1 MRYFS
6 SVHAVY
12 LSHCSDS
19 LVFADKENRMSENNQ
34 IMVEKV
40 KALLIHKKELEEQ
53 MADPSVSSD
62 PSQMGKLGREY
73 NNINRNL
80 PTYRKFLDVNKA
92 LEDAAQLLQTE
103 TDQEMLDM
111 AHEEIREN
119 EVLLPELEQ
128 QVKYLLVPRD
138 PKDQKNAVVEIRAG
152 TGGTEAGIFAADLYR
167 MYTHYIENKGWKIE
181 ILGSSFGDVGAI
193 KEIIFMVN
201 GDNAYGTL
209 KFESGVHR
217 VQRVPQTE
225 AQGRVHT
232 SAASVAI
239 FPEADEFEVDINPND
254 LRIDLYCSS
263 GPGGQSVNTTY
274 SAVRIVHIP
283 TGVTVTCQDEKS
295 QQKNKSKA
303 MKVLQTRLYEQ
314 KLAEVEAEESAA
326 RKSMVSTGDRSAKIR
341 TYNFPQNR
349 VTDHRINLTLYN
361 LEGVINGDLDQ
372 LVDALS
378 IADLDE
384 QMKHSGV

>member
-1 MRYFS
+1 MPEIN
-6 SVHAVY
+6 
-12 LSHCSDS
+12 L
-19 LVFADKENRMSENNQ
+19 MM
-34 IMVEKV
+34 IEKV
-40 KALLIHKKELEEQ
+40 KAILDHKKELEEQ
-53 MADPSVSSD
+53 LADPTVSSD
-62 PSQMGKLGREY
+62 PAQMEKLGREY

-80 PTYRKFLDVNKA
+80 LVYKKFLDVTQA
-92 LEDAAQLLQTE
+92 LQDAIQMIRTE
-103 TDQEMLDM
+103 TDQDLLEM
-111 AHEEIREN
+111 AQEEIRVN
-119 EVLLPELEQ
+119 EAQLPELEQ
-128 QVKYLLVPRD
+128 QIKYLLVPRD
-138 PKDQKNAVVEIRAG
+138 PKDQKNAVIEIRAG

-167 MYTHYIENKGWKIE
+167 MYTHYVENKGWKIDV
-181 ILGSSFGDVGAI
+181 LSSSFGDLGAV

-239 FPEADEFEVDINPND
+239 FPEADEFEIAIDPND

-283 TGVTVTCQDEKS
+283 TGITVTCQDEKS
-295 QQKNKSKA
+295 QHKNKAKA
-303 MKVLQTRLYEQ
+303 LKVLQTRLYEQ
-314 KLAEVEAEESAA
+314 KLAEIEAEESAA

-361 LEGVINGDLDQ
+361 LDGVINGDLDP
-372 LVDALS
+372 LIDALS

-384 QMKHSGV
+384 QMKSAGI

>member
-1 MRYFS
+1 MPEIN
-6 SVHAVY
+6 
-12 LSHCSDS
+12 L
-19 LVFADKENRMSENNQ
+19 MM
-34 IMVEKV
+34 IEKV
-40 KALLIHKKELEEQ
+40 KAILDHKKELEDLLADPTVSTDPEQ
-53 MADPSVSSD
+53 MI
-62 PSQMGKLGREY
+62 KLGREY
-73 NNINRNL
+73 NYINRNL
-80 PTYRKFLDVNKA
+80 PAYRKFLDVNQA
-92 LEDAAQLLQTE
+92 LQDAIQMIKTE
-103 TDQEMLDM
+103 TDQELLDM
-111 AHEEIREN
+111 AQEEIRVN
-119 EVLLPELEQ
+119 EAQLPELEQ
-128 QVKYLLVPRD
+128 QIKYLLVPRD
-138 PKDQKNAVVEIRAG
+138 PKDQKNAVIEIRAG

-167 MYTHYIENKGWKIE
+167 MYTHYVENKRWKIDV
-181 ILGSSFGDVGAI
+181 LSSSFGDLGAV

-239 FPEADEFEVDINPND
+239 FPEADEFEIAIDPND

-283 TGVTVTCQDEKS
+283 TGITVTCQDEKS
-295 QQKNKSKA
+295 QHKNKAKA
-303 MKVLQTRLYEQ
+303 LKVLQTRLYEQ
-314 KLAEVEAEESAA
+314 KLAEIEAEESAA

-361 LEGVINGDLDQ
+361 LDGVINGDLDP
-372 LVDALS
+372 LIDALS

-384 QMKHSGV
+384 QMKSAGI

>member
-1 MRYFS
+1 
-6 SVHAVY
+6 
-12 LSHCSDS
+12 
-19 LVFADKENRMSENNQ
+19 MSENNQ

-62 PSQMGKLGREY
+62 PSQMEKLGREY

-80 PTYRKFLDVNKA
+80 PTYKKFLDVNQA
-92 LEDAAQLLQTE
+92 LLDAAQLLQTE
-103 TDQEMLDM
+103 TDQEMLGM

-167 MYTHYIENKGWKIE
+167 MYTHYIETKGWKIE
-181 ILGSSFGDVGAI
+181 ILSSNFGDVGAI

-283 TGVTVTCQDEKS
+283 SGVTVTCQDEKS
-295 QQKNKSKA
+295 QQKNKAKA

-384 QMKHSGV
+384 QMKHSGA